1 MVQMTDTAKNHK
13 TSAIGQ
19 QQRTKILDAAEREFD
34 QHGYGGA
41 RIQRIADLAKVPKS
55 NVHYYF
61 SGKQALYNAV
71 LERIV
76 GLWDQ
81 TFVTLDADDDPA
93 TVLEDFIV
101 GKVEFT
107 RLYPE
112 ATRIFTSEVQ
122 HGAPH
127 LDDYL
132 KNRMTTWTQ
141 QRASVIDQWI
151 AMGKIKP
158 LNALHLIFMIWA
170 STQHF
175 AQAEIQIRSIY
186 GKPRLNKQDFDQH
199 AESLVNM
206 VFRICGLE
214 HPSPGHPALNSKS
227 TTPFQQA
234 DAAEQPNFRSL

>member
-1 MVQMTDTAKNHK
+1 MAQMTDTAKNHK
-13 TSAIGQ
+13 TSSIGH
-19 QQRTKILDAAEREFD
+19 QQRTKILDAAEQEFD

-55 NVHYYF
+55 NIHYYF
-61 SGKQALYNAV
+61 SGKQVLYNAV

-81 TFVTLDADDDPA
+81 TFVTVDADDDPA

-151 AMGKIKP
+151 DMGKIKP

-175 AQAEIQIRSIY
+175 AQAEMQIRSIY
-186 GKPRLNKQDFDQH
+186 GKSRLSKQDFDQH

-206 VFRICGLE
+206 IFRMCGLE
-214 HPSPGHPALNSKS
+214 QPSPGHTTLNSKP
-227 TTPFQQA
+227 TTPLRQT
-234 DAAEQPNFRSL
+234 DIAEQPNSGSL